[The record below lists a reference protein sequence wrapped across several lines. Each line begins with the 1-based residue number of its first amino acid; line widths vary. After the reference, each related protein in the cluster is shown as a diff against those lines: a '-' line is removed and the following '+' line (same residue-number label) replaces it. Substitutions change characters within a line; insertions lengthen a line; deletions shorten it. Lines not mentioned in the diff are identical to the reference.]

1 MPSSVV
7 ATIDEIRVTDRPE
20 EEVLIAAA
28 KSGDELAFETVV
40 KCYHARI
47 FLVALRY
54 TRVREDAEDVVQ
66 QTLQKAFVSLHRFEG
81 RSSFATW
88 LTRIAINQALMLLR
102 RNRALREMSLA
113 FEDLSNDEES
123 SSNQEIADTRPDPE
137 THYSRQENA
146 RILSEALAQLGPRVR
161 SVLDLYELGELTAR
175 ETAEQMGLSVAAVK
189 ARVFQGRRKLRKSL
203 QHYMAPNRMT
213 ATKGDRGVLRNQPSN
228 A

>member
-7 ATIDEIRVTDRPE
+7 DTIDEIHAIDRPK

-28 KSGDELAFETVV
+28 KSGDELAFEGVV

-66 QTLQKAFVSLHRFEG
+66 QTFQKAFVSLQSFEG

-102 RNRALREMSLA
+102 TNRALREVSVDL
-113 FEDLSNDEES
+113 EDLSNDEGT
-123 SSNQEIADTRPDPE
+123 SSNHQIADTRPDPE

-146 RILSEALAQLGPRVR
+146 RILSEALAQLGPGMR
-161 SVLDLYELGELTAR
+161 SALELRELRELTAR
-175 ETAEQMGLSVAAVK
+175 ETAEHMGISVAAVK

-213 ATKGDRGVLRNQPSN
+213 ATKGARGVSVNQHSN